1 MNVRNFLHPADFV
14 TLVPDGI
21 AVTLQYNDKGVVE
34 RGYLGLT
41 PADRAEL
48 PNDVYDAFKASDKFR
63 SLRSI
68 SIKGGTTWIS
78 GVFYTSDRPD
88 SGRGQLPASTL
99 PYYLTQFASDCS
111 TFSFYAANIQSQAA
125 KLSGAVNVRRWLT
138 LAKFDL
144 LPGFVAPAQINRQS
158 FDYCIRN
165 SKFNLGYPVIPQ
177 YLIFSMGDVTCV
189 NAELYAGVV
198 KSVKRSIDQWG
209 HIKASVNIADDPV
222 ALSFDYSEIFRMNVC
237 ANSMII
243 YHSDNIISA
252 YSTDNKQREH
262 RPNKLTCDYC
272 GALISIPATGPVK
285 CDNDCCMST
294 RYSNV
299 NNLLDAFQ
307 LPNIDFST
315 YIKHVR
321 DKKIIADLDVFD
333 LPEYAAAELNTS
345 ISNLLSHIIPSYVAD
360 VDTLRAL
367 VNGSN
372 NTVVTVRFY
381 LSHPNKIV
389 SNLGLSNN
397 RVYKLVS
404 WLNVDT
410 NINNVLQI
418 LDYPRINFADV
429 GVKFSASPIFRNKVI
444 MITGQFIH
452 GDNAEMGA
460 ILRSYG
466 AQVTSVFDSSVDCVV
481 VGSIP
486 TDVDGVSVRRARET
500 NVAVF
505 SESEF
510 FKRFMIDEDIAGNL
524 H

>member
-21 AVTLQYNDKGVVE
+21 AVTLQYNDKGIVE
-34 RGYLGLT
+34 RGHLGLT
-41 PADRAEL
+41 PADRTEL
-48 PNDVYDAFKASDKFR
+48 PKNVYEAFKASDKFR
-63 SLRSI
+63 SIRSI

-78 GVFYTSDRPD
+78 GVFYTSNRPTYG
-88 SGRGQLPASTL
+88 SGNLPNSTL
-99 PYYLTQFASDCS
+99 PYYFARFISNCDE
-111 TFSFYAANIQSQAA
+111 FSFYAANIQSQAA
-125 KLSGAVNVRRWLT
+125 KLSGMVNVRRWLT
-138 LAKFDL
+138 LAKFNL

-158 FDYCIRN
+158 FDYCVRN
-165 SKFNLGYPVIPQ
+165 AKFNLGYPVIPQ
-177 YLIFSMGDVTCV
+177 FLVFRMGDVTCV
-189 NAELYAGVV
+189 NAELNASVV
-198 KSVKRSIDQWG
+198 KSVKRNIDQWG
-209 HIKASVNIADDPV
+209 HVKASVNIADEPN

-262 RPNKLTCDYC
+262 RPNKLTCEYC
-272 GALISIPATGPVK
+272 GGLISIPATGPVK

-307 LPNIDFST
+307 LPAIDFST
-315 YIKHVR
+315 YIKYVR
-321 DKKIIADLDVFD
+321 DRKILSDLDVFD
-333 LPEYAAAELNTS
+333 LPEYATAELNTT
-345 ISNLLSHIIPSYVAD
+345 ISNLLSHIIPSYVID
-360 VDTLRAL
+360 INTLRAL
-367 VNGSN
+367 VNSCN
-372 NTVVTVRFY
+372 NTVVTLRFY
-381 LSHPNKIV
+381 LSHPNKIL
-389 SNLGLSNN
+389 SDLSLSNN

-404 WLNVDT
+404 WLNT
-410 NINNVLQI
+410 GNNMQNVLQT
-418 LDYPRINFADV
+418 LDYPRIKFNDV
-429 GVKFSASPIFRNKVI
+429 GVKFSASPIFRDKVI

-452 GDNAEMGA
+452 GDNAEIGA

-466 AQVTSVFDSSVDCVV
+466 ARVTSVFDASVDCIV

-486 TDVDGVSVRRARET
+486 IDVDGVSVRRAREI
-500 NVAVF
+500 NLAVF

-510 FKRFMIDEDIAGNL
+510 FKRFMIDEDIASNL